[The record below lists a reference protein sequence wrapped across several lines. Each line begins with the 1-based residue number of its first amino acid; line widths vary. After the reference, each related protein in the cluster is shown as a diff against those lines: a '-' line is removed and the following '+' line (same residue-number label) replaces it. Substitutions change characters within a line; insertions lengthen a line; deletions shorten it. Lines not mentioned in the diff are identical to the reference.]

1 MTIHLCEDREQTVEH
16 VAWHFVTSC
25 RRAIAGRGRFL
36 VALAGGSTPEPV
48 YRELASIPDIDWP
61 AVEVFFT
68 DERCVPPFEAASN
81 FRMVREAL
89 LDHVPLRPEAVHRI
103 VGEIHPDEAARICGE
118 EIYLAMG
125 DDMRFDL
132 VLLGIG
138 EDGHVASLFPD
149 TPDLP
154 DDPPVA
160 VATRA
165 PTEPRDRV
173 SLTLAT
179 ILAARNV
186 ALLTMGTGK
195 ADVVR
200 RVLLTPEGLDL
211 PAGLVADGATS
222 LDWFLDQDAAS
233 ELELAK

>member
-1 MTIHLCEDREQTVEH
+1 MTIHLLEDREQTVDH

-25 RRAIAGRGRFL
+25 RRAFAGRGRFL
-36 VALAGGSTPEPV
+36 VALAGGSTPKPV
-48 YRELASIPDIDWP
+48 YRELASIPDIEWP

-68 DERCVPPFEAASN
+68 DERCVPPDDAASN

-103 VGEIHPDEAARICGE
+103 VGEIHPDEAARIYGE

-125 DDMRFDL
+125 DDMHFDL

-138 EDGHVASLFPD
+138 EDGHVASIFPD

-154 DDPPVA
+154 DDPSVA

-165 PTEPRDRV
+165 PAEPHDRV
-173 SLTLAT
+173 SLTLST
-179 ILAARNV
+179 ILAARN
-186 ALLTMGTGK
+186 
-195 ADVVR
+195 
-200 RVLLTPEGLDL
+200 
-211 PAGLVADGATS
+211 
-222 LDWFLDQDAAS
+222 AS
-233 ELELAK
+233 